1 MKIAI
6 VGGGPS
12 GLFLSI
18 LLKRNLPELDIV
30 VHEQN
35 AAQATFGFGVV
46 LADTGLSHI
55 RNADPQVC
63 EALVRAMRFNDRHT
77 IMTRETPITMRRPGL
92 GGGAI
97 PRIRLLEILQSHAQ
111 TLGVPVHYESRITN
125 FDALGADLVVGADGV
140 NSQVRE
146 SDAAGFDVRRY
157 NLSNHFAWYG
167 VDKVF
172 TNPALVFRKALGGY
186 FVAHYYPYSDAM
198 STFVAECD
206 HQTWLDLGMQDMD
219 DERRRQLFEQVFAGE
234 LEGSGLLSNHSVW
247 RQFPVVRAQNWHVG
261 NRVLIGDAL
270 NSAHFSIGSGT
281 RIAMEDAIALARA
294 IVAHRDDIPAAL
306 ARYVDERGPQKQ
318 KLIGASE
325 ASFNWYEK
333 IRDWIDA
340 YEPQEFVLRFMTRTG
355 RVGAERLHEQYPD
368 LVRGFEAA
376 GLSLDAAGVR

>member
-6 VGGGPS
+6 VGGGPA
-12 GLFLSI
+12 GLFLAI
-18 LLKRNLPELDIV
+18 LLKRRVPGLDLV

-35 AAQATFGFGVV
+35 AARATFGFGVV

-55 RNADPQVC
+55 RNAAPEVC
-63 EALVRAMRFNDRHT
+63 DALVQAMRFNDRHT
-77 IMTRETPITMRRPGL
+77 VMTRETPITMRRPGL

-111 TLGVPVHYESRITN
+111 ALGIPVHYESRITD

-146 SDAAGFDVRRY
+146 SDAAGFDVKRHS
-157 NLSNHFAWYG
+157 LTNHFAWYG
-167 VDKVF
+167 VDKAF
-172 TNPALVFRKALGGY
+172 ANPALVFRAAQGGY
-186 FVAHYYPYSDAM
+186 FVAHYYPYSAAM

-206 HQTWLDLGMQDMD
+206 HRTWLDLGMQDMD
-219 DERRRQLFEQVFAGE
+219 DEQRRQLFERVFASE
-234 LEGSGLLSNHSVW
+234 LQGSSLLSNHSIW
-247 RQFPVVRAQNWHVG
+247 RQFPVIRAQNWHVG

-294 IVAHRDDIPAAL
+294 ITAHQDDVPAAL
-306 ARYVDERGPQKQ
+306 AQYVDERRPQKQ

-325 ASFNWYEK
+325 ASCDWYER
-333 IRDWIDA
+333 IRDWMDA

-355 RVGAERLHEQYPD
+355 RVDVERLREQYPE
-368 LVRGFEAA
+368 LVRGFEDA
-376 GLSLDAAGVR
+376 GLSLDAAGER